1 MDIKAF
7 LQCKKLRRS
16 HRLEAK
22 EKSETQTEKMKLGS
36 LGHFSVLPLEL
47 KFFILRYLTGNVTNL
62 QYSMNSN
69 ASCLSF
75 LFIKKLIGV
84 QIFALFQSPISVE
97 DLSILTI
104 TSKAMRNLIE
114 GYRVLMPLIPS
125 DLMQRLHVPK
135 NSQAFPHDK
144 QKVFLDTFYRLG
156 NRLIFSFKRID
167 FFNYL
172 VFNVI

>member
-22 EKSETQTEKMKLGS
+22 ENSETQMEKMKLGS

-47 KFFILRYLTGNVTNL
+47 KFFILRYLTGNVAWISIFIFYLLENW
-62 QYSMNSN
+62 YVYRFSV
-69 ASCLSF
+69 LSEC
-75 LFIKKLIGV
+75 
-84 QIFALFQSPISVE
+84 PISVE

-125 DLMQRLHVPK
+125 DLMKRLHITK
-135 NSQAFPHDK
+135 TSQAFPHDK
-144 QKVFLDTFYRLG
+144 QKAFLDTFYRLG
-156 NRLIFSFKRID
+156 NRIIFSFKWI
-167 FFNYL
+167 FFLNYMYF
-172 VFNVI
+172 VF